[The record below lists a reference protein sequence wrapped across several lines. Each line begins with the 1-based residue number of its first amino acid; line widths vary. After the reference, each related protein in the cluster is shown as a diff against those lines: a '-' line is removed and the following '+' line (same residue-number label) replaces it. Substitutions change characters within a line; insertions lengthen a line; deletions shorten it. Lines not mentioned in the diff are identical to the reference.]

1 MINLRRRRSAGRRT
15 AAAVIAAL
23 FLCVLLTDAAPG
35 AGIGSPVIIVNN
47 VVGRLKTQEP
57 RELRVGVDVFADETV
72 KTAEKSVAR
81 IVFQDQT
88 KLEIG
93 ASSEVVLD
101 RFVYDPNRSSSEVAV
116 SVAKGIARFTTGVLA
131 HESYK
136 INTPTAT
143 IGVRGTTLDLSADE
157 RGTWVYVEVGSV
169 TVTANG
175 VMVVVNAGQ
184 ATFVPTG
191 GTPSTPFNTPSPP
204 FDMTQMY
211 ALIWNALTPGII
223 SSLTQ
228 LGTSNPLV
236 IQNNCVSRSSS

>member
-1 MINLRRRRSAGRRT
+1 MIKLGRRPSAGRRT

-93 ASSEVVLD
+93 ALSEVVLD
-101 RFVYDPNRSSSEVAV
+101 RFVYDPDRSHSEVAV
-116 SVAKGIARFTTGVLA
+116 SIAQRIARFTTCVLQ
-131 HESYK
+131 HGRYK
-136 INTPTAT
+136 NKNPTAT
-143 IGVRGTTLDLSADE
+143 IGGRRTL
-157 RGTWVYVEVGSV
+157 
-169 TVTANG
+169 
-175 VMVVVNAGQ
+175 
-184 ATFVPTG
+184 
-191 GTPSTPFNTPSPP
+191 
-204 FDMTQMY
+204 
-211 ALIWNALTPGII
+211 PG
-223 SSLTQ
+223 LR
-228 LGTSNPLV
+228 
-236 IQNNCVSRSSS
+236 CD